1 MARFKSRSGD
11 LRFSLALFGAKMNAH
26 RAAGKTSNQ
35 AGGRI
40 MRSRTILAL
49 GIAAALALA
58 FGPFAGTVPA
68 QDKDKNSQCDTLAAT
83 LAKQVALAGYYDG
96 LAATRA
102 QLAATVAQAT
112 AAVNDQVTE
121 RISERMQAALA
132 NSRVL
137 QDQAAVLAQEAVQP
151 HVLIN
156 GEEFPPMDDAG
167 WLGVTPD
174 DVSADRAKELKLSSP
189 LGVYISDV
197 EKDSPAEKAGLKSGD
212 VITEFN
218 GQHIEGVVQFR
229 RVVRE
234 TAPGH
239 SISLSV
245 WRDGR
250 SQSLNVTLGS
260 VSDQFDNRV
269 RVNVAPMIRDFE
281 LDTRKWDGPTP
292 APAPR
297 AFSFAMPDGNWGFG
311 QGFGSGNGNGLF
323 VMGRNPTIGIH
334 TENLNGQLGNYFGA
348 PDSEGLLV
356 TEVLSGTPA
365 EKAGMKAGDVITKVD
380 GDRVRTLGE
389 MQSKLREKRDAK
401 TVQVTVIRK
410 GAETTLTV
418 EPDQPKPA
426 TPRPRTRPA

>member
-1 MARFKSRSGD
+1 
-11 LRFSLALFGAKMNAH
+11 
-26 RAAGKTSNQ
+26 
-35 AGGRI
+35 
-40 MRSRTILAL
+40 MRSITILAL
-49 GIAAALALA
+49 GVAAALALA
-58 FGPFAGTVPA
+58 FGPGAGTVPA
-68 QDKDKNSQCDTLAAT
+68 QDKDKNSQCDTLEAM

-96 LAATRA
+96 LASTRA

-112 AAVNDQVTE
+112 AAVNDQVAE
-121 RISERMQAALA
+121 RISERIQAALA

-151 HVLIN
+151 RVLIN

-174 DVSADRAKELKLSSP
+174 DVSADRAKELKLSSA

-239 SISLSV
+239 SVSLAV

-281 LDTRKWDGPTP
+281 LDTPKWDGPTP
-292 APAPR
+292 PPAPR
-297 AFSFAMPDGNWGFG
+297 AFSFAMPDGNWGYG
-311 QGFGSGNGNGLF
+311 QGFGSGAGGGLF

-348 PDSEGLLV
+348 PDGEGLLV

-389 MQSKLREKRDAK
+389 MQSKMREKRDAK

-418 EPDQPKPA
+418 EPDQPKAA